1 MQLEVVQTFGNS
13 RYSLYTFIAEMQM
26 NANRSSVSDSDHE
39 FKMFRSDPHIV
50 HDILLSRHLRQ
61 PRPRVRGEGG
71 GGVQP
76 RDQARHQDQGGEGV
90 RAGAGRELQVRESS
104 FQTLANVVSP
114 RTELS
119 TVYSEE
125 TRQDCTQVPAIVCQ
139 NVTSQQCGAKQ
150 KPVQETVTNTDV
162 IYYLMLLSRV
172 AEDHSK

>member
-1 MQLEVVQTFGNS
+1 M
-13 RYSLYTFIAEMQM
+13 
-26 NANRSSVSDSDHE
+26 
-39 FKMFRSDPHIV
+39 
-50 HDILLSRHLRQ
+50 
-61 PRPRVRGEGG
+61 
-71 GGVQP
+71 QP

-104 FQTLANVVSP
+104 FQTFFCIVADVVSP

-150 KPVQETVTNTDV
+150 KPVQETVTNTECRTESV
-162 IYYLMLLSRV
+162 EVGVWSLLRT
-172 AEDHSK
+172 SKNLIIFLIEM